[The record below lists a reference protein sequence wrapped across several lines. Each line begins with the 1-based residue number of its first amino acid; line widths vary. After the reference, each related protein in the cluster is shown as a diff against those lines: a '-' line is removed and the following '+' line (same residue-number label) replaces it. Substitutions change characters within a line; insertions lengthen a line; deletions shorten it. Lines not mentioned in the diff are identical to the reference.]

1 MKKTHFKSSLII
13 PTFVTLF
20 FLCLLFIFPSQSLE
34 GAKKGLLLW
43 FQIVLPTLLPFFIVS
58 NLMVAL
64 SITDSFSLFLYPILK
79 HIMPIHKN
87 GCYPIAIGLLSGYPI
102 GAKAC
107 SDMVSLG
114 KISPTEGQ
122 FLLTFCN
129 NASPMFLLNYVFLQS
144 LKQGKHIWV
153 FMGILYLSAFLS
165 GYLFLFFHHRKNDNN
180 INADFQ
186 ASSPKQALSFF
197 QILDTAIMN
206 SFEVIT
212 KVGGYIILFSLLAN
226 LFVSLFPVSELIKTS
241 FLGALEIT
249 TGIQYIADSTL
260 PDTLKILVAMPICA
274 FGGLSSVAQTNSV
287 ILNSPLKISLYLLYK
302 LFNSIICLLLTYLYL
317 TFISL

>member
-1 MKKTHFKSSLII
+1 MKKIAEKNSHIL
-13 PTFVTLF
+13 PTIVTLV

-58 NLMVAL
+58 NLMVSL
-64 SITDSFSLFLYPILK
+64 SITDAFSVFLYPILK
-79 HIMPIHKN
+79 HIMPISKN

-114 KISPTEGQ
+114 KISSFEGQ

-129 NASPMFLLNYVFLQS
+129 NASPMFLLNYVLLQC
-144 LKQGKHIWV
+144 LHQEKHIWL

-165 GYLFLFFHHRKNDNN
+165 GYLFLFLHKKRQTNFIHSHMLP
-180 INADFQ
+180 Q
-186 ASSPKQALSFF
+186 SPKHSISFF
-197 QILDTAIMN
+197 QILDKAIMN

-212 KVGGYIILFSLLAN
+212 KVGGYIIVFSLLAN
-226 LFVSLFPVSELIKTS
+226 LFVSLFPVTELLKTC
-241 FLGALEIT
+241 FLGILEIT
-249 TGIQYIADSTL
+249 TGIQYIATSNL
-260 PDTLKILVAMPICA
+260 PETTKLLVALPICA

-287 ILNSPLKISLYLLYK
+287 ILKSPIKISSYLFYK
-302 LFNSIICLLLTYLYL
+302 FINACICFLLTFLYVSFFTL
-317 TFISL
+317 